1 MKITRNWH
9 LSLTLALLA
18 GAPAARTAETSQEAA
33 NEKLVLD
40 FYNELYKGEAAGN
53 LKDQIARIAEKYMR
67 PDYIQHNPVFGGP
80 GGGRDAFVRAM
91 QQQPSRPPNP
101 NFKPP
106 EIIAVMA
113 ERDRVMLFTKREL
126 PDGKDGQPA
135 VAYIF
140 NMFRIHDGKLAE
152 HWDAGAAT
160 PPPGGGPPAASVPRS
175 DGAVRRP

>member
-1 MKITRNWH
+1 
-9 LSLTLALLA
+9 
-18 GAPAARTAETSQEAA
+18 
-33 NEKLVLD
+33 
-40 FYNELYKGEAAGN
+40 
-53 LKDQIARIAEKYMR
+53 
-67 PDYIQHNPVFGGP
+67 
-80 GGGRDAFVRAM
+80 
-91 QQQPSRPPNP
+91 
-101 NFKPP
+101 
-106 EIIAVMA
+106 
-113 ERDRVMLFTKREL
+113 MLFTKREL